1 MDKKNYSTSNETLKN
16 ENKSWDKDNQAW
28 WDWYVSLAD
37 NSNSGKNNTF
47 LELPEPPKIKYPA
60 QIELKKQLSRPYN
73 LTKHDVITFKK
84 NGFIKLKNVFTSD
97 AIQVLRSEILLLL
110 KKTFKNYNKNKKN
123 RFLSLEMMWLD
134 NALIRENYQR
144 NFLQS
149 GLKDF
154 DENDLI
160 AISDLDEIPNFENF
174 KYENKITFFEQKMF
188 YYKLNLVYPNFIW
201 FGSKICKKK
210 HLISPQWLRNIK
222 SKIYPY
228 WRVDTYFSKKKYCDL
243 GFVKNGGWHFT
254 NIKSPELI
262 DYKMK
267 NFLHHLEYE
276 ESGLGVDDVKN
287 KIKQKKVFYDHNADK
302 RKNKWNA
309 DIKLEKIKDYLLPDF
324 INSNKEKFKKWL
336 D

>member
-1 MDKKNYSTSNETLKN
+1 MYFDEDLILDLRLNVLSKFVSKFVICEANFNHNGTKKKLLFDKRKFSKFADKIIYLPLENQPNNLKKINEADSSFLKN
-16 ENKSWDKDNQAW
+16 
-28 WDWYVSLAD
+28 
-37 NSNSGKNNTF
+37 
-47 LELPEPPKIKYPA
+47 
-60 QIELKKQLSRPYN
+60 
-73 LTKHDVITFKK
+73 TKT
-84 NGFIKLKNVFTSD
+84 
-97 AIQVLRSEILLLL
+97 
-110 KKTFKNYNKNKKN
+110 
-123 RFLSLEMMWLD
+123 LD

>member
-1 MDKKNYSTSNETLKN
+1 M
-16 ENKSWDKDNQAW
+16 
-28 WDWYVSLAD
+28 
-37 NSNSGKNNTF
+37 
-47 LELPEPPKIKYPA
+47 
-60 QIELKKQLSRPYN
+60 
-73 LTKHDVITFKK
+73 
-84 NGFIKLKNVFTSD
+84 
-97 AIQVLRSEILLLL
+97 
-110 KKTFKNYNKNKKN
+110 
-123 RFLSLEMMWLD
+123 
-134 NALIRENYQR
+134 
-144 NFLQS
+144 QS

-254 NIKSPELI
+254 NIKKS
-262 DYKMK
+262 
-267 NFLHHLEYE
+267 
-276 ESGLGVDDVKN
+276 
-287 KIKQKKVFYDHNADK
+287 
-302 RKNKWNA
+302 
-309 DIKLEKIKDYLLPDF
+309 
-324 INSNKEKFKKWL
+324 
-336 D
+336 

>member
-1 MDKKNYSTSNETLKN
+1 MKIIDCFMYFDEDLILDLRLNVLSKFVSKFVICEANFNHNGTKKKLLFDKRKFSKFADKIIYLPLENQPNNLKKINEADSSFLKN
-16 ENKSWDKDNQAW
+16 
-28 WDWYVSLAD
+28 
-37 NSNSGKNNTF
+37 
-47 LELPEPPKIKYPA
+47 
-60 QIELKKQLSRPYN
+60 
-73 LTKHDVITFKK
+73 TKT
-84 NGFIKLKNVFTSD
+84 
-97 AIQVLRSEILLLL
+97 
-110 KKTFKNYNKNKKN
+110 
-123 RFLSLEMMWLD
+123 LD

-228 WRVDTYFSKKKYCDL
+228 WRLILIFLKKYCDL
-243 GFVKNGGWHFT
+243 GFVKMVDG
-254 NIKSPELI
+254 ILLI
-262 DYKMK
+262 
-267 NFLHHLEYE
+267 
-276 ESGLGVDDVKN
+276 
-287 KIKQKKVFYDHNADK
+287 
-302 RKNKWNA
+302 
-309 DIKLEKIKDYLLPDF
+309 
-324 INSNKEKFKKWL
+324 
-336 D
+336 